1 MLIQGGGQLRKEVA
15 GMDTS
20 EILQL
25 LMLVISSISL
35 GIYIATHK
43 KK

>member
-1 MLIQGGGQLRKEVA
+1 METNDVI
-15 GMDTS
+15 
-20 EILQL
+20 QL